1 MIKEFKE
8 IRYKWEE
15 QKEKY
20 LEIASNFS
28 LEKKKE
34 LLNEILEKDLWSYF
48 QLITEILFDIAS
60 ENKNYIEF
68 LEKVYLK
75 VKNDMASAPF
85 FNMLVDLGQNKKDIG
100 INIYNKIQEE
110 NNNEGLKNI
119 LGFIL
124 GGYSM
129 NDNIIL
135 DKLTEDKKLVYPN
148 TNITLKAIL
157 VKSERLFDKNNNY
170 DLSEKEYEFLNFVS
184 QSDDERFL
192 RELMNLYRFLYHIDI
207 TYFYEKIKDLM
218 SKKKSSINSMIW
230 IFREKL
236 KLSNAQLLELAEL
249 TKDCDEY
256 AIDEL
261 MSAITHNK
269 SSYSSQE
276 IKQISKLFIYWINKD
291 LEFKVRFFDYSL
303 EELSKKNIEFLDY
316 FLDNYK
322 KINVVGKSL
331 DYNFLFPRI
340 FERLIKHRIKD
351 SISKLLESDI
361 LKKDSKLFYKLAD
374 KIVGIIYKLDK
385 KEWFDLFLPLAKEIQ
400 KIAKDGDFINHRD
413 KKLEDYT
420 FDDLV
425 DYIKDLLEQLIFRKR
440 NFDFNEIDK
449 NLAKFEKLNE
459 VVKSKLETLQKDKR
473 YSPMFWLCS
482 WQRDKELKQA
492 YLQEIE
498 NFIVK
503 SKTIK
508 NNKSGNNIREL
519 KSRLDNESSFWDTFS
534 EIIFANKFLPNYNS
548 IIEPK
553 IPNKDGNADL
563 AIELQ
568 NKQIFFEVANPETN
582 RNVHIDNGAV
592 SVKNK
597 LDYIIRKKSAQF
609 FSKKTF
615 DEMKDKTRK
624 DLFLIVVNSSR
635 SMIDEYMIEDSFYGS
650 LAVEFYVSTG
660 GNIKTPPSK
669 TIRKDDAVIKNKEFI
684 SGLIY
689 FKPQLVNLG
698 GKIKFI
704 LTGDIISNP
713 DAINKITSEDYKR
726 LKKII
731 FKN

>member
-1 MIKEFKE
+1 MIKELKE
-8 IRYKWEE
+8 VRYKFEE
-15 QKEKY
+15 QKKEYSKITY
-20 LEIASNFS
+20 GLS
-28 LEKKKE
+28 LEKKQKILKE
-34 LLNEILEKDLWSYF
+34 LLDTDLWSYF
-48 QLITEILFDIAS
+48 QFITEILFDIAS
-60 ENKNYIEF
+60 ENKDY
-68 LEKVYLK
+68 LELLERIYLK

-85 FNMLVDLGQNKKDIG
+85 FDMLVSLGQNKKDIG
-100 INIYNKIQEE
+100 IKIYNKLQEE
-110 NNNEGLKNI
+110 SDNKGLKDV

-124 GGYSM
+124 GGYSI
-129 NDNIIL
+129 NDNTIL
-135 DKLTEDKKLVYPN
+135 NKLTEDKKLVYPD
-148 TNITLKAIL
+148 TIIILKAIM
-157 VKSERLFDKNNNY
+157 VKSERLFNKDNNY
-170 DLSEKEYEFLNFVS
+170 NLSEKEYEFLDFVS

-192 RELMNLYRFLYHIDI
+192 RELMNVYRFLYHIDI
-207 TYFYEKIKDLM
+207 SYFYEKIKDLM

-256 AIDEL
+256 AIGEL
-261 MSAITHNK
+261 MSAIIHNK
-269 SSYSSQE
+269 LSYSSQE
-276 IKQISKLFIYWINKD
+276 IKQISELFIYWINKD
-291 LEFKVRFFDYSL
+291 LEFKVSFFDYSL
-303 EELSKKNIEFLDY
+303 EELSKKNIELLDY

-340 FERLIKHRIKD
+340 FERLIKHQIKN
-351 SISKLLESDI
+351 SIPKLLEKGI
-361 LKKDSKLFYKLAD
+361 NEKNIKLFYKLSD
-374 KIVGIIYKLDK
+374 KIVGIIYKLDG

-400 KIAKDGDFINHRD
+400 KIAKNEDFINHRD
-413 KKLEDYT
+413 KKLEDYN
-420 FDDLV
+420 FDNLI

-440 NFDFNEIDK
+440 NFDFNEIGK

-508 NNKSGNNIREL
+508 NKKSGNNIREL

-534 EIIFANKFLPNYNS
+534 EIIFANKFIPNYNS

-553 IPNKDGNADL
+553 IPNKDGNADF

-582 RNVHIDNGAV
+582 RNVHLDNGAV
-592 SVKNK
+592 GVKNK
-597 LDYIIRKKSAQF
+597 LDYTIRKKSAQF
-609 FSKKTF
+609 FSKKTL

-650 LAVEFYVSTG
+650 LAVEFCVSMG
-660 GNIKTPPSK
+660 GNVKTPPSK

-689 FKPQLVNLG
+689 FKPQLVNLRG
-698 GKIKFI
+698 EIKFI

-713 DAINKITSEDYKR
+713 DAINKITPEDYTE

-731 FKN
+731 FS